1 MTKGVKSKES
11 EVKELNEN
19 IKIQNEIVQVNKNEK
34 ENESLEIGGQSFSS
48 IMNSIPSLDNS
59 TNFLHDMYAL
69 RDEFFAKI
77 PENSQKECVRT
88 IWQELW
94 GKAML
99 SLTPE
104 QMQKLGETFVFS
116 AKAHEHQLRK
126 SGDPY
131 IVHTLSAALILAGM
145 HLDMATLEAALLHD
159 TLEDTDVTSE
169 QLIENFGPDVE
180 TLVKG
185 VTKLAGEDVKEF
197 MSREDL
203 TSENLRRM
211 FIVMAQ
217 DIRVVLI
224 KLADRLHNMR
234 TLDVMRPDKQERIA
248 RETMEIYAPLA
259 HRLGIY
265 QIKRELEDLSFM
277 YLHPDI
283 YAEVERRVKIRMPK
297 MGEVIEKTRD
307 TLEKRLEE
315 EHIPC
320 RIKGRSK
327 HFYSI
332 YEKMQRKK
340 ISFDE
345 LYDILAL
352 RVLVSD
358 VSTCYAVLGV
368 VHALWVPIPGQFDD
382 YIANPKSNMYQSL
395 HTTVMAYGVPVEIQ
409 IRTYEMNHY
418 AEYGIAAHWVYKS
431 GGSKKLNKEMDAK
444 LNWVSQA
451 LEAGQN
457 GNSQE
462 FMDVLKSDILLTS
475 ELYVFTPDG
484 KPMILPN
491 GSTILD
497 FAYAVHTEIGNH
509 CAGATINGHI
519 VQLNT
524 QLHNGDI
531 VRILTSPQSSP
542 SKDWLKIVSSA
553 KTRSKIRAYFRQAEK
568 VERDEKLERGWKL
581 IERELKRRGLADVK
595 REDFSNID
603 DQLIAVGSGSIGP
616 GEAAQKL
623 ALAYLQHNTTAE
635 QQNMPVNLRTEQP
648 HHTKDTKSDIL
659 VEGEGGVSVTLA
671 NCCAPVPGDEIIG
684 YSSTRRG
691 ITIHR
696 VDCKSIKNKLNER
709 KIKVEWSPRDK
720 ENNPAKK
727 TNLYVAKL
735 NAEGEERDELI
746 SDVNKA
752 IAFASSS
759 LIGFKAVM
767 VGNSLMRMK
776 IEVRVKDL
784 EHLYSVMAR
793 LNEVRGIIEVVRSD

>member
-1 MTKGVKSKES
+1 MAKGVKS
-11 EVKELNEN
+11 VKN
-19 IKIQNEIVQVNKNEK
+19 IKEESDIKKSDENKI
-34 ENESLEIGGQSFSS
+34 ESLETGGQTFSS
-48 IMNSIPSLDNS
+48 IMNSVPSLDNS
-59 TNFLHDMYAL
+59 SNFLRDMYAL
-69 RDEFFAKI
+69 RDEFFEQI
-77 PENSQKECVRT
+77 PENSKQECVRT
-88 IWQELW
+88 VWQELW
-94 GKAML
+94 GKSML
-99 SLTPE
+99 SLNPE
-104 QMQKLGETFVFS
+104 QMRRLGETFVFS

-131 IVHTLSAALILAGM
+131 IIHTLSTALILAGM

-169 QLIENFGPDVE
+169 EIIEKFGADVE
-180 TLVKG
+180 NLVKG

-203 TSENLRRM
+203 TSENLRRL

-234 TLDVMRPDKQERIA
+234 TLSVMRREKQERIA

-283 YAEVERRVKIRMPK
+283 YAEVKRRVEIRMPK
-297 MGEVIEKTRD
+297 MGEVIDKTRE
-307 TLEKRLEE
+307 TLEKRLQEE
-315 EHIPC
+315 GIPC

-327 HFYSI
+327 HYYSI

-340 ISFDE
+340 ISFEE
-345 LYDILAL
+345 LYDILAV

-395 HTTVMAYGVPVEIQ
+395 HTTVMAFGVPVEIQ

-431 GGSKKLNKEMDAK
+431 GGSKKLNKEMDEK

-462 FMDVLKSDILLTS
+462 FMDVVKSDILLTS

-491 GSTILD
+491 GATILD

-542 SKDWLKIVSSA
+542 SRDWLKIVSSA
-553 KTRSKIRAYFRQAEK
+553 KTRSKIRSYFRQAEK
-568 VERDEKLERGWKL
+568 AERDEKIERGWKL

-595 REDFSNID
+595 RENFSNID
-603 DQLIAVGSGSIGP
+603 EQLIAVGSGTIGP

-623 ALAYLQHNTTAE
+623 ALAYLQHHSGET
-635 QQNMPVNLRTEQP
+635 QNQPVNLETEQP
-648 HHTKDTKSDIL
+648 KHTKDTKSDIL

-671 NCCAPVPGDEIIG
+671 NCCAPVPGDEIVG

-696 VDCKSIKNKLNER
+696 IDCKSIQNKDDER
-709 KIKVEWSPRDK
+709 KIKVAWTPRDK
-720 ENNPAKK
+720 DNNPARR
-727 TNLYVAKL
+727 TSLYIAKL
-735 NAEGEERDELI
+735 NAEGEEREELI

-752 IAFASSS
+752 ISFASSS
-759 LIGFKAVM
+759 LTGFKAVM

-784 EHLYSVMAR
+784 EHLYSVMAK
-793 LNEVRGIIEVVRSD
+793 LNEVRGIIEVVRA

>member
-1 MTKGVKSKES
+1 
-11 EVKELNEN
+11 
-19 IKIQNEIVQVNKNEK
+19 
-34 ENESLEIGGQSFSS
+34 
-48 IMNSIPSLDNS
+48 
-59 TNFLHDMYAL
+59 MYAL
-69 RDEFFAKI
+69 RDEFFSKI
-77 PENSQKECVRT
+77 PKNSQQECVRT
-88 IWQELW
+88 VWQELW
-94 GKAML
+94 GKSML
-99 SLTPE
+99 SLNPE
-104 QMQKLGETFVFS
+104 QMNRLGEAFVFA

-131 IVHTLSAALILAGM
+131 IIHTLSTALILAGM

-159 TLEDTDVTSE
+159 TIEDTNVTSAD
-169 QLIENFGPDVE
+169 LIEKFGADVE

-234 TLDVMRPDKQERIA
+234 TLNVMRPDKQIRIA

-265 QIKRELEDLSFM
+265 QIKRELEDLSFK
-277 YLHPDI
+277 YLQPDI
-283 YAEVERRVKIRMPK
+283 YDEVELRVKKRMPK
-297 MGEVIEKTRD
+297 MGEVIDKTR
-307 TLEKRLEE
+307 KILEE
-315 EHIPC
+315 RLQKENIPC

-327 HFYSI
+327 HYYSI

-345 LYDILAL
+345 LYDILAV

-395 HTTVMAYGVPVEIQ
+395 HTTVMAFGVPVEIQ
-409 IRTYEMNHY
+409 IRTYEMNNF

-457 GNSQE
+457 GSSQE
-462 FMDVLKSDILLTS
+462 FMDILKSDILLTS

-491 GSTILD
+491 GSTTLD
-497 FAYAVHTEIGNH
+497 FAYAVHTEVGNH
-509 CAGATINGHI
+509 CAGATINGRI
-519 VQLNT
+519 VPLNT

-553 KTRSKIRAYFRQAEK
+553 KTRSKIRSYFRQAEK
-568 VERDEKLERGWKL
+568 SERDEKLERGWKL
-581 IERELKRRGLADVK
+581 IERELKRRGLNDVK
-595 REDFSNID
+595 RENFNNID
-603 DQLIAVGSGSIGP
+603 EQLIAVGSGSIGP

-623 ALAYLQHNTTAE
+623 ALAYLQHNAP
-635 QQNMPVNLRTEQP
+635 QNMPVNFEAEPVKQK
-648 HHTKDTKSDIL
+648 KDNKSDIL

-671 NCCAPVPGDEIIG
+671 SCCAPVPGDEIVG
-684 YSSTRRG
+684 YSSMRRG

-696 VDCKSIKNKLNER
+696 VDCKSIAGKTDER
-709 KIKVEWSPRDK
+709 KIKVEWANN
-720 ENNPAKK
+720 ENNSGRRA
-727 TNLYVAKL
+727 NLYVAKL
-735 NAEGEERDELI
+735 NAEGEEREELI

-752 IAFASSS
+752 ISFEGSS
-759 LIGFKAVM
+759 LVGIKAVM
-767 VGNSLMRMK
+767 AGNSLMRIK
-776 IEVRVKDL
+776 IDLRVKNL
-784 EHLYSVMAR
+784 EHLYAIMAR
-793 LNEVRGIIEVVRSD
+793 LNEVRGIIEVVRRD

>member
-1 MTKGVKSKES
+1 MAD
-11 EVKELNEN
+11 
-19 IKIQNEIVQVNKNEK
+19 
-34 ENESLEIGGQSFSS
+34 ENESLETGSQTFSS
-48 IMNSIPSLDNS
+48 IMNSIPSIDNS
-59 TNFLHDMYAL
+59 SNFLHDMYAL
-69 RDEFFAKI
+69 RDEFFSKI
-77 PENSQKECVRT
+77 PENSKQECVRT
-88 IWQELW
+88 VWQELW
-94 GKAML
+94 GKSML
-99 SLTPE
+99 SLNPD
-104 QMQKLGETFVFS
+104 QMNKLGETFVFA

-131 IVHTLSAALILAGM
+131 IVHTLSAALILADM

-159 TLEDTDVTSE
+159 TLEDTPVTSQE
-169 QLIENFGPDVE
+169 LIEKFGADVE

-234 TLDVMRPDKQERIA
+234 TLDVMRPDKRERIA

-265 QIKRELEDLSFM
+265 QIKRELEDLSFK
-277 YLHPDI
+277 YLQPDI
-283 YAEVERRVKIRMPK
+283 YAEVERRVKKRMPK
-297 MGEVIEKTRD
+297 MGEVIEKTREI
-307 TLEKRLEE
+307 LEQRLQKEN
-315 EHIPC
+315 IPC

-327 HFYSI
+327 HYYSI

-382 YIANPKSNMYQSL
+382 YIATPKSNMYQSL
-395 HTTVMAYGVPVEIQ
+395 HTTVMAFGVPVEIQ
-409 IRTYEMNHY
+409 IRTYEMNNF

-462 FMDVLKSDILLTS
+462 FMEVLKSDILLTS

-491 GSTILD
+491 GSTTLD
-497 FAYAVHTEIGNH
+497 FAYAVHTEVGNH
-509 CAGATINGHI
+509 CAGATINGRI
-519 VQLNT
+519 VPLNT

-531 VRILTSPQSSP
+531 VKILTSPQSSP

-553 KTRSKIRAYFRQAEK
+553 KTRSKIRSYFRQAEK
-568 VERDEKLERGWKL
+568 SERDEKLERGWKL
-581 IERELKRRGLADVK
+581 IERELKRRGLSDVT
-595 REDFSNID
+595 RESFGNID

-623 ALAYLQHNTTAE
+623 ALSYLQHHTSNPQVMPTTLE
-635 QQNMPVNLRTEQP
+635 SEPPKRK
-648 HHTKDTKSDIL
+648 KDSKSDIL
-659 VEGEGGVSVTLA
+659 VEGESGVDVTLA
-671 NCCAPVPGDEIIG
+671 NCCAPVPGDEIVG
-684 YSSTRRG
+684 YSSARRG

-696 VDCKSIKNKLNER
+696 TCCKSIAGKNSER
-709 KIKVEWSPRDK
+709 KIKVSWANNDK
-720 ENNPAKK
+720 DSRK

-735 NAEGEERDELI
+735 NAEGEEREELI

-752 IAFASSS
+752 VSFEGSS
-759 LIGFKAVM
+759 LVGFKAVM
-767 VGNSLMRMK
+767 VGNSLMRIK
-776 IEVRVKDL
+776 IDLRVRNL
-784 EHLYSVMAR
+784 EHLYTVMAR
-793 LNEVRGIIEVVRSD
+793 LNEVRGIIEVVRRN

>member
-1 MTKGVKSKES
+1 MPKKED
-11 EVKELNEN
+11 EGFTLNET
-19 IKIQNEIVQVNKNEK
+19 
-34 ENESLEIGGQSFSS
+34 FSS
-48 IMNSIPSLDNS
+48 IISSVPSIDNS
-59 TNFLHDMYAL
+59 SNYLHDMYSL
-69 RDEFFAKI
+69 RDEFYSRI
-77 PENSQKECVRT
+77 PENCKKECVRS

-94 GKAML
+94 AKSML
-99 SLTPE
+99 TLNPE
-104 QMQKLGETFVFS
+104 QMNILGEAFVF
-116 AKAHEHQLRK
+116 AAEAHKNQLRK

-159 TLEDTDVTSE
+159 TLEDTNTTSAD
-169 QLIENFGPDVE
+169 LIEKFGADVE
-180 TLVKG
+180 NLVKG
-185 VTKLAGEDVKEF
+185 VTKLAGNDVKEF

-234 TLDVMRPDKQERIA
+234 TLNVMKPEKRERIA

-265 QIKRELEDLSFM
+265 QIKRELEDLSFK
-277 YLHPDI
+277 YLQPDI
-283 YAEVERRVKIRMPK
+283 YAEVERRVKKRMPK
-297 MGEVIEKTRD
+297 MGEVIDKARD
-307 TLEKRLEE
+307 ILEKRLQKEN
-315 EHIPC
+315 IPC

-327 HFYSI
+327 HYYSI

-340 ISFDE
+340 ISFDD
-345 LYDILAL
+345 LYDILAV

-358 VSTCYAVLGV
+358 VSTCYAVLGI
-368 VHALWVPIPGQFDD
+368 VHALWTPIPGQFDD

-395 HTTVMAYGVPVEIQ
+395 HTTVMAFGVPLEVQ
-409 IRTYEMNHY
+409 IRTYEMNNF

-431 GGSKKLNKEMDAK
+431 GGGSKKLNKEMDTK
-444 LNWVSQA
+444 LIWVSQA

-462 FMDVLKSDILLTS
+462 FMDILKSDILLTS

-491 GSTILD
+491 GSTTLD

-509 CAGATINGHI
+509 CAGATINGRI
-519 VQLNT
+519 VPLNT

-531 VRILTSPQSSP
+531 VKILTSPQSSP

-568 VERDEKLERGWKL
+568 IDRDEKLERGWKL
-581 IERELKRRGLADVK
+581 IERELKRRGLTDVK
-595 REDFSNID
+595 REDFNNID
-603 DQLIAVGSGSIGP
+603 DQLVSVGSGAIGA

-623 ALAYLQHNTTAE
+623 ALAYVQRNSQTVQGVPINLIAE
-635 QQNMPVNLRTEQP
+635 PEV
-648 HHTKDTKSDIL
+648 HKKDNKSDIL

-671 NCCAPVPGDEIIG
+671 SCCNPVPGDEIVG
-684 YSSTRRG
+684 YASARRG

-696 VDCKSIKNKLNER
+696 VGCSSIANKKDER
-709 KIKVEWSPRDK
+709 KIQVSWAVQESVNSGR
-720 ENNPAKK
+720 K
-727 TNLYVAKL
+727 TKFYTARLK
-735 NAEGEERDELI
+735 AEGEDREDLLT
-746 SDVNKA
+746 DATKA
-752 IAFASSS
+752 LALEGSSIAG
-759 LIGFKAVM
+759 IKATM

-776 IEVRVKDL
+776 IELRVRNL
-784 EHLYSVMAR
+784 EHLYSVMAK
-793 LNEVRGIIEVVRSD
+793 LNEVRGIMEVTRG

>member
-1 MTKGVKSKES
+1 MAD
-11 EVKELNEN
+11 
-19 IKIQNEIVQVNKNEK
+19 
-34 ENESLEIGGQSFSS
+34 ENESLETGSQTFSS
-48 IMNSIPSLDNS
+48 IMNSIPSIDNS
-59 TNFLHDMYAL
+59 SNFLHDMYAL
-69 RDEFFAKI
+69 RDEFFSKI
-77 PENSQKECVRT
+77 PENSKQECVRT
-88 IWQELW
+88 VWQELW
-94 GKAML
+94 GKSML
-99 SLTPE
+99 SLNPD
-104 QMQKLGETFVFS
+104 QMNKLGETFVFA

-159 TLEDTDVTSE
+159 TLEDTPVTSQE
-169 QLIENFGPDVE
+169 LIEKFGADVE

-234 TLDVMRPDKQERIA
+234 TLDVMRPDKRERIA

-265 QIKRELEDLSFM
+265 QIKRELEDLSFK
-277 YLHPDI
+277 YLQPDI
-283 YAEVERRVKIRMPK
+283 YAEVERRVKKRMPK
-297 MGEVIEKTRD
+297 MGEVIEKTREI
-307 TLEKRLEE
+307 LEQRLQKEN
-315 EHIPC
+315 IPC

-327 HFYSI
+327 HYYSI

-382 YIANPKSNMYQSL
+382 YIATPKSNMYQSL
-395 HTTVMAYGVPVEIQ
+395 HTTVMAFGVPVEIQ
-409 IRTYEMNHY
+409 IRTYEMNNF

-431 GGSKKLNKEMDAK
+431 GGSRKLNKEMDAK

-462 FMDVLKSDILLTS
+462 FMEVLKSDILLTS

-491 GSTILD
+491 GSTTLD
-497 FAYAVHTEIGNH
+497 FAYAVHTEVGNH
-509 CAGATINGHI
+509 CAGATINGRI
-519 VQLNT
+519 VPLNT

-531 VRILTSPQSSP
+531 VKILTSPQSSP

-553 KTRSKIRAYFRQAEK
+553 KTRSKIRSYFRQAEK
-568 VERDEKLERGWKL
+568 SERDEKLERGWKL
-581 IERELKRRGLADVK
+581 IERELKRRGLSDVT
-595 REDFSNID
+595 RESFGNID

-623 ALAYLQHNTTAE
+623 ALSYLQHHTSNPQVMPTTLE
-635 QQNMPVNLRTEQP
+635 SEPPKRK
-648 HHTKDTKSDIL
+648 KDSKSDIL
-659 VEGEGGVSVTLA
+659 VEGESGVDVTLA
-671 NCCAPVPGDEIIG
+671 NCCAPVPGDEIVG
-684 YSSTRRG
+684 YSSARRG

-696 VDCKSIKNKLNER
+696 TCCKSIAGKNSER
-709 KIKVEWSPRDK
+709 KIKVSWANNDK
-720 ENNPAKK
+720 DSRK

-735 NAEGEERDELI
+735 NAEGEEREELI

-752 IAFASSS
+752 VSFEGSS
-759 LIGFKAVM
+759 LVGFKAVM
-767 VGNSLMRMK
+767 VGNSLMRIK
-776 IEVRVKDL
+776 IDLRVRNL
-784 EHLYSVMAR
+784 EHLYTVMAR
-793 LNEVRGIIEVVRSD
+793 LNEVRGIIEVVRRN

>member
-1 MTKGVKSKES
+1 MATAVGK
-11 EVKELNEN
+11 
-19 IKIQNEIVQVNKNEK
+19 
-34 ENESLEIGGQSFSS
+34 LETGRETFSS
-48 IMNSIPSLDNS
+48 IMNSVPSLDNS
-59 TNFLHDMYAL
+59 SDFLHDMSSL
-69 RDEFFAKI
+69 RDEYFSRI
-77 PENSQKECVRT
+77 PENSKKEIVRSL
-88 IWQELW
+88 WRELW
-94 GKAML
+94 ASAML
-99 SLTPE
+99 SLNPE
-104 QMQKLGETFVFS
+104 QMQKFGEAFVF
-116 AKAHEHQLRK
+116 AAYAHRNQLRK

-131 IVHTLSAALILAGM
+131 IVHTVSAALILAGM
-145 HLDMATLEAALLHD
+145 HLDLATLEAALLHD
-159 TLEDTDVTSE
+159 TIEDTDVTSE
-169 QLIENFGPDVE
+169 DLIEKFGYDVE
-180 TLVKG
+180 NLVKG
-185 VTKLAGEDVKEF
+185 VTKLAGKDVKEF

-234 TLDVMRPDKQERIA
+234 TLSVMRPEKQERIA

-265 QIKRELEDLSFM
+265 QIKRELEDLSFK

-283 YAEVERRVKIRMPK
+283 YDEVERRVKKRMPK
-297 MGEVIEKTRD
+297 MGEVIDKAID
-307 TLEKRLEE
+307 ILEKRLQKEN
-315 EHIPC
+315 IPC

-327 HFYSI
+327 HYYSI

-345 LYDILAL
+345 LYDILAV

-358 VSTCYAVLGV
+358 VSTCYAVLGI

-395 HTTVMAYGVPVEIQ
+395 HTTVMAFSVPLEVQ
-409 IRTYEMNHY
+409 IRTYEMNNF

-431 GGSKKLNKEMDAK
+431 GGGSKKLNKEMDAK
-444 LNWVSQA
+444 LIWVSQA

-457 GNSQE
+457 GSSQE
-462 FMDVLKSDILLTS
+462 FMDILKSDILLTS

-491 GSTILD
+491 GSTTLD

-509 CAGATINGHI
+509 CAGATINGRI
-519 VQLNT
+519 VPLNT

-531 VRILTSPQSSP
+531 VKILTSPQSSP

-553 KTRSKIRAYFRQAEK
+553 KTRSKIRSYFRQAEK
-568 VERDEKLERGWKL
+568 VDREEKLERGWKL
-581 IERELKRRGLADVK
+581 IERELKRRGLADIK
-595 REDFSNID
+595 REDFNNID
-603 DQLIAVGSGSIGP
+603 EQLIAVGSGAIGS

-623 ALAYLQHNTTAE
+623 ALAYLQHHSMP
-635 QQNMPVNLRTEQP
+635 QNMPVEISNEPAVHR
-648 HHTKDTKSDIL
+648 KDNKSDIL

-671 NCCAPVPGDEIIG
+671 SCCSPVPGDEIVG
-684 YSSTRRG
+684 YSSVKRG

-696 VDCKSIKNKLNER
+696 ADCKSIAGKKHER
-709 KIKVEWSPRDK
+709 KIKVSWAFQESVNSGRK
-720 ENNPAKK
+720 IKYYTARLK
-727 TNLYVAKL
+727 
-735 NAEGEERDELI
+735 AEGEDREELL
-746 SDVNKA
+746 SDVTKA
-752 IAFASSS
+752 LGLEGSSIAG
-759 LIGFKAVM
+759 IKATI

-776 IEVRVKDL
+776 IELRVKNL
-784 EHLYSVMAR
+784 EHLYTVMAK
-793 LNEVRGIIEVVRSD
+793 LNEVRGIMEVTRG

>member
-1 MTKGVKSKES
+1 MP
-11 EVKELNEN
+11 
-19 IKIQNEIVQVNKNEK
+19 
-34 ENESLEIGGQSFSS
+34 S
-48 IMNSIPSLDNS
+48 IDNS
-59 TNFLHDMYAL
+59 SNFLHDMYSL
-69 RDEFFAKI
+69 RDEYFSRI
-77 PENSQKECVRT
+77 PENSKKECVLSL
-88 IWQELW
+88 WQELW
-94 GKAML
+94 TKAML
-99 SLTPE
+99 SLNPE
-104 QMQKLGETFVFS
+104 QMQKLGEAFVF
-116 AKAHEHQLRK
+116 AAQAHKNQLRK

-131 IVHTLSAALILAGM
+131 IIHVLSAALILAGM

-169 QLIENFGPDVE
+169 DIIENFGSDVE
-180 TLVKG
+180 NLVRG
-185 VTKLAGEDVKEF
+185 VTKLAGKDVKEF

-234 TLDVMRPDKQERIA
+234 TLNVMAPEKQQRIA

-265 QIKRELEDLSFM
+265 QLKRELEDLSFK

-283 YAEVERRVKIRMPK
+283 YDEVERRVKKRMPK
-297 MGEVIEKTRD
+297 MGEVIDKAREI
-307 TLEKRLEE
+307 LEKKLQKEN
-315 EHIPC
+315 IPC

-327 HFYSI
+327 HYYSI

-340 ISFDE
+340 ISFDD
-345 LYDILAL
+345 LYDILAV

-395 HTTVMAYGVPVEIQ
+395 HTTVMAFGVPLEVQ
-409 IRTYEMNHY
+409 IRTYEMNNF

-431 GGSKKLNKEMDAK
+431 GGGSRKLNKEMDTK
-444 LNWVSQA
+444 LLWVSQA

-462 FMDVLKSDILLTS
+462 FMDILKSDILLTS

-491 GSTILD
+491 GSTTLD
-497 FAYAVHTEIGNH
+497 FAYAVHTEVGNH
-509 CAGATINGHI
+509 CAGATINGRI
-519 VQLNT
+519 VPLNT

-531 VRILTSPQSSP
+531 VKILTSPQSSP

-553 KTRSKIRAYFRQAEK
+553 KTRSKIRSYFRQAEK
-568 VERDEKLERGWKL
+568 ADRDEKLERGWKL
-581 IERELKRRGLADVK
+581 IERELRRRGLTNVK
-595 REDFSNID
+595 REDFNNVD
-603 DQLIAVGSGSIGP
+603 EQLVSVGSGSIGA

-623 ALAYLQHNTTAE
+623 ALAYLQHNS
-635 QQNMPVNLRTEQP
+635 QNVGGVPVNLIATPVTQR
-648 HHTKDTKSDIL
+648 KDNKSDIL

-671 NCCAPVPGDEIIG
+671 SCCAPVRGDEIVG
-684 YSSTRRG
+684 YSSMRRG

-696 VDCKSIKNKLNER
+696 VDCPSIANKKDER
-709 KIKVEWSPRDK
+709 KIQVSW
-720 ENNPAKK
+720 A
-727 TNLYVAKL
+727 NLESINSGRETKYYIARL
-735 NAEGEERDELI
+735 RAEGEDREDLL
-746 SDVNKA
+746 SDATKA
-752 IAFASSS
+752 LALEGSS
-759 LIGFKAVM
+759 IVGIKATM

-776 IEVRVKDL
+776 IELRVKNL
-784 EHLYSVMAR
+784 EHLYSVMAK
-793 LNEVRGIIEVVRSD
+793 LNEVRGIMEVVRG

>member
-1 MTKGVKSKES
+1 MPKKED
-11 EVKELNEN
+11 EGFTLNET
-19 IKIQNEIVQVNKNEK
+19 
-34 ENESLEIGGQSFSS
+34 FSS
-48 IMNSIPSLDNS
+48 IISSVPSIDNS
-59 TNFLHDMYAL
+59 SNYLHDMYSL
-69 RDEFFAKI
+69 RDEFYSRI
-77 PENSQKECVRT
+77 PENCKKECVRS

-94 GKAML
+94 AKSML
-99 SLTPE
+99 TLNPE
-104 QMQKLGETFVFS
+104 QMNVLGEAFVF
-116 AKAHEHQLRK
+116 AAEAHKNQLRK

-159 TLEDTDVTSE
+159 TLEDTNTTSAD
-169 QLIENFGPDVE
+169 LIEKFGADVE
-180 TLVKG
+180 NLVKG
-185 VTKLAGEDVKEF
+185 VTKLAGDDVKEF

-234 TLDVMRPDKQERIA
+234 TLSVMKPEKQERIA

-265 QIKRELEDLSFM
+265 QIKRELEDLSFK
-277 YLHPDI
+277 YLQPDI
-283 YAEVERRVKIRMPK
+283 YAEVERRVKKRMPK
-297 MGEVIEKTRD
+297 MGEVIDKARD
-307 TLEKRLEE
+307 ILEKRLQKEN
-315 EHIPC
+315 IPC

-327 HFYSI
+327 HYYSI

-340 ISFDE
+340 ISFDD
-345 LYDILAL
+345 LYDILAV

-358 VSTCYAVLGV
+358 VSTCYAVLGI
-368 VHALWVPIPGQFDD
+368 VHALWTPIPGQFDD

-395 HTTVMAYGVPVEIQ
+395 HTTVMAFGVPLEVQ
-409 IRTYEMNHY
+409 IRTYEMNNF

-431 GGSKKLNKEMDAK
+431 GGGSKKLNKEMDTK
-444 LNWVSQA
+444 LIWVSQA

-462 FMDVLKSDILLTS
+462 FMDILKSDILLTS

-491 GSTILD
+491 GSTTLD

-509 CAGATINGHI
+509 CAGATINGRI
-519 VQLNT
+519 VPLNT

-531 VRILTSPQSSP
+531 VKILTSPQSSP

-568 VERDEKLERGWKL
+568 IDRDEKLERGWKL
-581 IERELKRRGLADVK
+581 IERELKRRGLTDVK
-595 REDFSNID
+595 REDFNNID
-603 DQLIAVGSGSIGP
+603 DQLVSVGSGAIGA

-623 ALAYLQHNTTAE
+623 ALAYVQRNSQTVQGVPINLIAE
-635 QQNMPVNLRTEQP
+635 PEV
-648 HHTKDTKSDIL
+648 HKKDNKSDIL

-671 NCCAPVPGDEIIG
+671 SCCNPVPGDEIVG
-684 YSSTRRG
+684 YASARRG

-696 VDCKSIKNKLNER
+696 VGCSSIVNKKDER
-709 KIKVEWSPRDK
+709 KIQVSWAVQESVNSGR
-720 ENNPAKK
+720 K
-727 TNLYVAKL
+727 TKFYTARLK
-735 NAEGEERDELI
+735 AEGEDREDLLT
-746 SDVNKA
+746 DATKA
-752 IAFASSS
+752 LALEGSSIAG
-759 LIGFKAVM
+759 IKATM

-776 IEVRVKDL
+776 IELRVRNL
-784 EHLYSVMAR
+784 EHLYSVMAK
-793 LNEVRGIIEVVRSD
+793 LNEVRGIMEVTRG

>member
-1 MTKGVKSKES
+1 MPKKED
-11 EVKELNEN
+11 EGFTLNET
-19 IKIQNEIVQVNKNEK
+19 
-34 ENESLEIGGQSFSS
+34 FSS
-48 IMNSIPSLDNS
+48 IISSVPSIDNS
-59 TNFLHDMYAL
+59 SNYLHDMYSL
-69 RDEFFAKI
+69 RDEFYSRI
-77 PENSQKECVRT
+77 PENCKKECVRS

-94 GKAML
+94 AKSML
-99 SLTPE
+99 TLNPD
-104 QMQKLGETFVFS
+104 QMNILGEAFVF
-116 AKAHEHQLRK
+116 AAEAHKNQLRK

-159 TLEDTDVTSE
+159 TLEDTNTTSAD
-169 QLIENFGPDVE
+169 LIEKFGADVE
-180 TLVKG
+180 NLVKG
-185 VTKLAGEDVKEF
+185 VTKLAGDDVKEF

-234 TLDVMRPDKQERIA
+234 TLNVMKPEKRERIA

-265 QIKRELEDLSFM
+265 QIKRELEDLSFK
-277 YLHPDI
+277 YLQPDI
-283 YAEVERRVKIRMPK
+283 YAEVERRVKKRMPK
-297 MGEVIEKTRD
+297 MGEVIDKARD
-307 TLEKRLEE
+307 ILEKRLQKEN
-315 EHIPC
+315 IPC

-327 HFYSI
+327 HYYSI

-340 ISFDE
+340 ISFDD
-345 LYDILAL
+345 LYDILAV

-358 VSTCYAVLGV
+358 VSTCYAVLGI
-368 VHALWVPIPGQFDD
+368 VHALWTPIPGQFDD

-395 HTTVMAYGVPVEIQ
+395 HTTVMAFGVPLEVQ
-409 IRTYEMNHY
+409 IRTYEMNNF

-431 GGSKKLNKEMDAK
+431 GGGSKKLNKEMDTK
-444 LNWVSQA
+444 LIWVSQA

-462 FMDVLKSDILLTS
+462 FMDILKSDILLTS

-491 GSTILD
+491 GSTTLD

-509 CAGATINGHI
+509 CAGATINGRI
-519 VQLNT
+519 VPLNT

-531 VRILTSPQSSP
+531 VKILTSPQSSP

-568 VERDEKLERGWKL
+568 IDRDEKLERGWKL
-581 IERELKRRGLADVK
+581 IERELKRRGLTDVK
-595 REDFSNID
+595 REDFNNID
-603 DQLIAVGSGSIGP
+603 DQLVSVGSGAIGA

-623 ALAYLQHNTTAE
+623 ALAYVQRNSQTVQGVPINLIAE
-635 QQNMPVNLRTEQP
+635 PEV
-648 HHTKDTKSDIL
+648 HKKDNKSDIL

-671 NCCAPVPGDEIIG
+671 SCCNPVPGDEIVG
-684 YSSTRRG
+684 YASARRG

-696 VDCKSIKNKLNER
+696 VGCSSIVNKKDER
-709 KIKVEWSPRDK
+709 KIQVSWAVQESVNSGR
-720 ENNPAKK
+720 K
-727 TNLYVAKL
+727 TKFYTARLK
-735 NAEGEERDELI
+735 AEGEDREDLLT
-746 SDVNKA
+746 DATKA
-752 IAFASSS
+752 LALEGSSIAG
-759 LIGFKAVM
+759 IKATM

-776 IEVRVKDL
+776 IELRVRNL
-784 EHLYSVMAR
+784 EHLYSVMAK
-793 LNEVRGIIEVVRSD
+793 LNEVRGIMEVTRG

>member
-1 MTKGVKSKES
+1 
-11 EVKELNEN
+11 
-19 IKIQNEIVQVNKNEK
+19 
-34 ENESLEIGGQSFSS
+34 
-48 IMNSIPSLDNS
+48 
-59 TNFLHDMYAL
+59 MYL
-69 RDEFFAKI
+69 MRDEFYSRI
-77 PENSQKECVRT
+77 PDNCKKECVKT
-88 IWQELW
+88 VWQELW
-94 GKAML
+94 GKSML

-104 QMQKLGETFVFS
+104 QMQRLGEAFVF
-116 AKAHEHQLRK
+116 AAEAHKNQLRK

-159 TLEDTDVTSE
+159 TLEDTDTTSAD
-169 QLIENFGPDVE
+169 LIEKFGADVE
-180 TLVKG
+180 NLVKG
-185 VTKLAGEDVKEF
+185 VTKLAGDDVKEF

-234 TLDVMRPDKQERIA
+234 TLSVMKPEKRERIA

-283 YAEVERRVKIRMPK
+283 YDEVERRVKKRLPK
-297 MGEVIEKTRD
+297 MGEVIEKAREI
-307 TLEKRLEE
+307 LEKKLQSEN
-315 EHIPC
+315 IPC

-327 HFYSI
+327 HYYSI

-340 ISFDE
+340 ISFDD
-345 LYDILAL
+345 LYDILAV

-395 HTTVMAYGVPVEIQ
+395 HTTVMAFGVPLEVQ
-409 IRTYEMNHY
+409 IRTYEMNHF

-431 GGSKKLNKEMDAK
+431 GGGSKKLNKEMDTK
-444 LNWVSQA
+444 LIWVSQA

-462 FMDVLKSDILLTS
+462 FMDILKSDILLTS

-491 GSTILD
+491 GSTTLD

-509 CAGATINGHI
+509 CAGATINGRI
-519 VQLNT
+519 VPLNT

-531 VRILTSPQSSP
+531 VKILTSPQSSP

-553 KTRSKIRAYFRQAEK
+553 KTRSKIRSYFRKAEK
-568 VERDEKLERGWKL
+568 ADRDEKLERGWKL
-581 IERELKRRGLADVK
+581 VERELKRRGLNNVK
-595 REDFSNID
+595 REDFNNID
-603 DQLIAVGSGSIGP
+603 DQLISVGSGVIGP

-623 ALAYLQHNTTAE
+623 ALAYVQHNSQTVQGVPINLIAE
-635 QQNMPVNLRTEQP
+635 PVTP
-648 HHTKDTKSDIL
+648 KKDNKSDIL

-671 NCCAPVPGDEIIG
+671 SCCNPVPGDEIVG
-684 YSSTRRG
+684 YSSARRG

-696 VDCKSIKNKLNER
+696 AGCQSIAGKKHER
-709 KIKVEWSPRDK
+709 KIQVSWAVQESVNSGR
-720 ENNPAKK
+720 K
-727 TNLYVAKL
+727 TKFYTARLR
-735 NAEGEERDELI
+735 AEGEDREDLL
-746 SDVNKA
+746 SDATKA
-752 IAFASSS
+752 LALEGSSIAG
-759 LIGFKAVM
+759 IKATM

-776 IEVRVKDL
+776 IELRVKNL
-784 EHLYSVMAR
+784 EHLYAVMAK
-793 LNEVRGIIEVVRSD
+793 LNEVRGIIEVTRG

>member
-1 MTKGVKSKES
+1 
-11 EVKELNEN
+11 
-19 IKIQNEIVQVNKNEK
+19 
-34 ENESLEIGGQSFSS
+34 
-48 IMNSIPSLDNS
+48 
-59 TNFLHDMYAL
+59 MYAL
-69 RDEFFAKI
+69 RDEFFSKI
-77 PENSQKECVRT
+77 PKNSQQECVRT
-88 IWQELW
+88 VWQELW
-94 GKAML
+94 GKSML
-99 SLTPE
+99 SLNPE
-104 QMQKLGETFVFS
+104 QMNKLGETFVFA

-131 IVHTLSAALILAGM
+131 IIHTLSTALILAGM

-159 TLEDTDVTSE
+159 TLEDTEVTSAD
-169 QLIENFGPDVE
+169 LIEKFGADVE

-234 TLDVMRPDKQERIA
+234 TLEVMRPDKQTRIA

-265 QIKRELEDLSFM
+265 QIKRELEDLSFK
-277 YLHPDI
+277 YLQPDI
-283 YAEVERRVKIRMPK
+283 YDEVERRVKKRMPK
-297 MGEVIEKTRD
+297 MGEVIDKTR
-307 TLEKRLEE
+307 KILEE
-315 EHIPC
+315 RLQKENIPC

-327 HFYSI
+327 HYYSI

-345 LYDILAL
+345 LYDILAV

-395 HTTVMAYGVPVEIQ
+395 HTTVMAFGVPVEIQ
-409 IRTYEMNHY
+409 IRTYEMNNF

-431 GGSKKLNKEMDAK
+431 GGSRKLNKEMDAK

-457 GNSQE
+457 GSSQE
-462 FMDVLKSDILLTS
+462 FMDILKSDILLTS

-491 GSTILD
+491 GSTTLD

-509 CAGATINGHI
+509 CAGATINGRI
-519 VQLNT
+519 VPLNT

-531 VRILTSPQSSP
+531 VKILTSPQSSP

-553 KTRSKIRAYFRQAEK
+553 KTRSKIRSYFRQAEK
-568 VERDEKLERGWKL
+568 SERDEKLERGWKL
-581 IERELKRRGLADVK
+581 IERELKRRGLTDVK
-595 REDFSNID
+595 RENFNNID

-623 ALAYLQHNTTAE
+623 ALAYLQHNAP
-635 QQNMPVNLRTEQP
+635 QNLQNMPVNLEIEQP
-648 HHTKDTKSDIL
+648 KHKKDTKSDIL

-671 NCCAPVPGDEIIG
+671 NCCAPVPGDEIVG
-684 YSSTRRG
+684 YSSMRRG

-696 VDCKSIKNKLNER
+696 AECKSIAGKTDER
-709 KIKVEWSPRDK
+709 KIKVEWANN
-720 ENNPAKK
+720 ENNSGRNA
-727 TNLYVAKL
+727 NLYVAKL
-735 NAEGEERDELI
+735 NAEGEEREELI

-752 IAFASSS
+752 ISFEGSS
-759 LIGFKAVM
+759 LVGIKAVM
-767 VGNSLMRMK
+767 AGNSLMRIK
-776 IEVRVKDL
+776 IDLRVKNL
-784 EHLYSVMAR
+784 EHLYAIMAR
-793 LNEVRGIIEVVRSD
+793 LNEVRGIIEVVRRN

>member
-1 MTKGVKSKES
+1 MAEEEKGT
-11 EVKELNEN
+11 
-19 IKIQNEIVQVNKNEK
+19 
-34 ENESLEIGGQSFSS
+34 LETGGQTFSS
-48 IMNSIPSLDNS
+48 IINSVPSIDNS
-59 TNFLHDMYAL
+59 SDFLRDMQVL
-69 RDEFFAKI
+69 RDEFFERI
-77 PENSQKECVRT
+77 PENCKTEGVRSV
-88 IWQELW
+88 WQELW
-94 GKAML
+94 AKAML

-104 QMQKLGETFVFS
+104 QMNKLGETFVF
-116 AKAHEHQLRK
+116 AAEAHKHQLRK

-131 IVHTLSAALILAGM
+131 IIHTINAALILAGM
-145 HLDMATLEAALLHD
+145 RLDMATLEAALLHD
-159 TLEDTDVTSE
+159 TLEDTDVTSQE
-169 QLIENFGPDVE
+169 LIEKFGPDVE

-185 VTKLAGEDVKEF
+185 VTKLTGEDVKEVI
-197 MSREDL
+197 SREDL
-203 TSENLRRM
+203 NSETLRRM

-234 TLDVMRPDKQERIA
+234 TLSVMKPEKQQRIA

-283 YAEVERRVKIRMPK
+283 YAEVERRVKKRLPQ
-297 MGEVIEKTRD
+297 MGEVIDKARD
-307 TLEKRLEE
+307 VLEKRLQKEN
-315 EHIPC
+315 IPC

-327 HFYSI
+327 HYYSI

-345 LYDILAL
+345 LYDILAV

-395 HTTVMAYGVPVEIQ
+395 HTTVMAFGVPLEVQ
-409 IRTYEMNHY
+409 IRTYEMNNF

-431 GGSKKLNKEMDAK
+431 GGSRKLNKEMDTK
-444 LNWVSQA
+444 LIWVSQA

-457 GNSQE
+457 GSSQE
-462 FMDVLKSDILLTS
+462 FMDILKSDILLTS

-491 GSTILD
+491 GSTTLD

-509 CAGATINGHI
+509 CAGATINGRI
-519 VQLNT
+519 VPLNT

-531 VRILTSPQSSP
+531 VKILTSPQSSP
-542 SKDWLKIVSSA
+542 SKDWIKIVSSA

-568 VERDEKLERGWKL
+568 VDRDEKLERGWKL
-581 IERELKRRGLADVK
+581 IERELKRRGLNDVK
-595 REDFSNID
+595 REDFNNID
-603 DQLIAVGSGSIGP
+603 DQLIAVGSGAIGS

-623 ALAYLQHNTTAE
+623 ALAYLQHHAPAPQVN
-635 QQNMPVNLRTEQP
+635 PVEFVSEP
-648 HHTKDTKSDIL
+648 IVHKKDNKSDIL

-671 NCCAPVPGDEIIG
+671 SCCDPVPGDEIVG
-684 YSSTRRG
+684 YASARRG

-696 VDCKSIKNKLNER
+696 VGCKSIAEKKDER
-709 KIKVEWSPRDK
+709 KISVSWYTEEGVTSGR
-720 ENNPAKK
+720 K
-727 TNLYVAKL
+727 TKLYTAKL
-735 NAEGEERDELI
+735 KAEGEDREDLL
-746 SDVNKA
+746 SDATKA
-752 IAFASSS
+752 LS
-759 LIGFKAVM
+759 LEGSGITGIKATI

-776 IEVRVKDL
+776 IELRVRNL
-784 EHLYSVMAR
+784 EHLYSVMAK
-793 LNEVRGIIEVVRSD
+793 LNEVRGIIEVTRG